1 MAADDE
7 RLNTSRL
14 VLRRFRD
21 DDVGPLAEMNADP
34 EVMRFIGTGR
44 MIERAETAAMVG
56 VAGLALWLSRAQ
68 GRAG

>member
-44 MIERAETAAMVG
+44 MIERAETAAMICGVG
-56 VAGLALWLSRAQ
+56 YLSFAPRASDVA
-68 GRAG
+68 